1 MFFGINSDFI
11 KIIAALALVGTVL
24 YYRNRRRIDR
34 EKKKP
39 PEPKDK
45 LTETNE
51 STIIDTSSKEKE
63 EIPLIQDS
71 SNVDIPNESEENSKW
86 VIVDFDDEQ
95 A

>member
-11 KIIAALALVGTVL
+11 KIVAALALVGTVL

-34 EKKKP
+34 DKKKP
-39 PEPKDK
+39 SEPKDK

-71 SNVDIPNESEENSKW
+71 SNIDIPNESEENSKW
-86 VIVDFDDEQ
+86 VIVDFDEQ